1 MSRRLVK
8 RDSSMDKRYIIC
20 KYYRLFIIWRVF
32 FKELDDGLSNYLR
45 KSKFILNLLQI

>member
-1 MSRRLVK
+1 MSRSLIK

-32 FKELDDGLSNYLR
+32 FKGLDQGLGSYFF
-45 KSKFILNLLQI
+45 SQI